1 MGETMYTLGAST
13 KKGFYNLLTDP
24 LLDAT
29 GPDLNLG
36 ARIAVEIAGQL
47 IPGRVAR
54 DAMMYVSDLWIEQRR
69 LRGCFFIADV
79 RNADD
84 SLSICGL
91 CIGMRVRLL

>member
-1 MGETMYTLGAST
+1 MDETIYTLGASS

-24 LLDAT
+24 LLDST

-36 ARIAVEIAGQL
+36 EQIAVEIAGQL
-47 IPGRVAR
+47 IPGRVTQG
-54 DAMMYVSDLWIEQRR
+54 AMTYTSDLWIEQRR
-69 LRGCFFIADV
+69 LRGCFFIADQ
-79 RNADD
+79 RNADG